1 MFGGA
6 VAAAWMLVACGA
18 HSFTIGT
25 THTAS
30 ASAGTG
36 SPTTASPSGP
46 PISTP
51 DSSFGPPSSSTP
63 HPPGV
68 GPEVPVDE
76 TDPVTSG
83 TIAAN
88 RGLTGPVNYPPGTDG
103 PASAAQTYG
112 PPGARRGPGYYE
124 ENAQRWTILAGFP
137 IEEAKRRARA
147 TGFDGEIK
155 VGQLSEYHPE
165 CKAGTVCGV
174 VPLRWQLNIEHTMTL
189 LVNSTLKISSPE

>member
-18 HSFTIGT
+18 HSFTLGSA
-25 THTAS
+25 HTAS
-30 ASAGTG
+30 ASAG
-36 SPTTASPSGP
+36 SPTTASAGP
-46 PISTP
+46 PTSTAG
-51 DSSFGPPSSSTP
+51 SSFGPPSSSSP
-63 HPPGV
+63 HPPGI
-68 GPEVPVDE
+68 GSEVPVDE

-88 RGLTGPVNYPPGTDG
+88 RGLTGPVDYPPGTDG
-103 PASAAQTYG
+103 PASGAQTYG

-124 ENAQRWTILAGFP
+124 ENAQRWTILAGFTV
-137 IEEAKRRARA
+137 EEAKRRARA
-147 TGFDGEIK
+147 TGFDGEIL
-155 VGQLSEYHPE
+155 VGSPSEYHPE

-189 LVNSTLKISSPE
+189 MVNATLKISSPE